1 MRKTILTSMECF
13 PYVKKRSKVIKLDT
27 VHTIIDIKLLFMRHS
42 LCDNMIQ
49 QIELPPLEVAILGMQ
64 EKIESLKHILS
75 QVPPDAKL
83 LQMQLQGGIATSVNQ
98 GPFHIANS
106 FLNIPADRHTY
117 HHRRLKVCFK
127 EFTKRYF
134 ARL

>member
-1 MRKTILTSMECF
+1 M
-13 PYVKKRSKVIKLDT
+13 
-27 VHTIIDIKLLFMRHS
+27 
-42 LCDNMIQ
+42 CDNMNM

-106 FLNIPADRHTY
+106 FLNIPTDQHTY

-127 EFTKRYF
+127 EFTKRYNIIILS
-134 ARL
+134 RV